1 MIEQNGQI
9 LTLTFPT
16 VDSATTFAAFLAT
29 LLQPTSLPANG
40 TFDPPSG
47 QLPVAESDQLSQMP
61 TQASPEPGRSRH
73 TVLTDERLDQLFN
86 QRQNGMTAHQQLL
99 RAQTTLRDGTLPFK
113 QLSTAPPASGQPSP
127 RMKAQQE
134 GGFADGGAVAGRPI
148 APQLA
153 VPADGAVP
161 PEAERRKRSQL
172 KRSSPPPSRP
182 PSKS

>member
-40 TFDPPSG
+40 TSEPLFG
-47 QLPVAESDQLSQMP
+47 QPPVAESDQLSQMP
-61 TQASPEPGRSRH
+61 TQVSPVQNRSRH
-73 TVLTDERLDQLFN
+73 TVLTDERLEALSN
-86 QRQNGMTAHQQLL
+86 QRQNGMTAHQRLL
-99 RAQTTLRDGTLPFK
+99 RAQSTLRDGVLPFSK
-113 QLSTAPPASGQPSP
+113 PGQAPQPTNQPSP
-127 RMKAQQE
+127 RMRAQTE
-134 GGFADGGAVAGRPI
+134 GTFADGSGV
-148 APQLA
+148 L
-153 VPADGAVP
+153 

-172 KRSSPPPSRP
+172 KRSNLLPSLR